1 VAEDVSPTV
10 ARRHLRLAL
19 REAREASNLTQS
31 EVAEEMEWSLSKVI
45 RIENGDVRISP
56 NDLRPLLALYN
67 VKDKAA
73 VQELLAY
80 AKVARTRQRAAW
92 YQTAEF
98 KAHMT
103 DALMRLIEY
112 EVEAQELR
120 YYQVFFMPGPLQTAA
135 YAHGNLSN
143 FEDSDIPAATRHYRA
158 EARER
163 RRQQVVS
170 RLDEGE
176 LRIFVL
182 LDQSVFHRHVGGP
195 EVFLDQLRAIFDL
208 AVAGKLNVRM
218 IPFGSHTAM
227 TNNATFELLTLRA
240 GDPTS
245 DVLYRETG
253 LQDEIIE
260 GGQSTMRHHERFDK
274 IWRMSAT
281 EEDTI
286 DFMRSRIKELEAL
299 IRDREST

>member
-1 VAEDVSPTV
+1 MAEDVSPTV

-19 REAREASNLTQS
+19 REAREAANLTQL
-31 EVAEEMEWSLSKVI
+31 EVAEEMEWSLSKII

-56 NDLRPLLALYN
+56 NDLRPLLMLLN
-67 VKDKAA
+67 VKDKTT

-80 AKVARTRQRAAW
+80 ARVARTRQRTAW

-98 KAHMT
+98 REHMT

-112 EVEAQELR
+112 EVEAQEIR
-120 YYQVFFMPGPLQTAA
+120 YYQVYFMPGTFQTPA
-135 YAHGNLSN
+135 YAHANLSN
-143 FEDSDIPAATRHYRA
+143 FEDSEIPAATRHFRA

-163 RRQQVVS
+163 RRQQILS
-170 RLDEGE
+170 RLGE
-176 LRIFVL
+176 LRVFAL
-182 LDQSVFHRHVGGP
+182 LDQSVFHRPLGGP
-195 EVFLDQLRAIFDL
+195 EVFLEQLSFLFDL
-208 AVAGKLNVRM
+208 AAAGKVNVRM
-218 IPFGSHTAM
+218 IPFTSHTAM

-253 LQDEIIE
+253 LMDEVIE
-260 GGQSTMRHHERFDK
+260 GGTSTMRHHDRFDK
-274 IWRMSAT
+274 IWSASAT

-299 IRDREST
+299 IRDRENT